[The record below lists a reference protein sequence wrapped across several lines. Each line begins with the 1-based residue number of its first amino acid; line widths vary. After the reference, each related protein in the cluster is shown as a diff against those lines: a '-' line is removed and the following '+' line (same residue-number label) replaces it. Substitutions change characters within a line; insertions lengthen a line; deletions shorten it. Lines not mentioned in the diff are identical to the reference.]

1 MIKLVSGRVEIR
13 MGMDQKER
21 SGEAGLGGI
30 HPGPEG
36 EVVAK
41 TPLLNLQN
49 IQTALAV
56 QYQKMNNPEQ
66 RRPVRGI
73 RPVVCKCTLSVVK
86 IAGLVCRAN
95 RWEKQ

>member
-1 MIKLVSGRVEIR
+1 MI
-13 MGMDQKER
+13 
-21 SGEAGLGGI
+21 
-30 HPGPEG
+30 
-36 EVVAK
+36 
-41 TPLLNLQN
+41 NLQN